1 MTIWFVPVA
10 VRPDA
15 APMMIAT
22 TTFVAGMMDGMKKKQ
37 ITPAMAPIK
46 SDTNGIS
53 LKNFSLLSNAF
64 FKTSI
69 MRYTA
74 DAMAGTLIRFK

>member
-22 TTFVAGMMDGMKKKQ
+22 TTFVAGMMDGMKKKHT
-37 ITPAMAPIK
+37 TPAIAPIPK
-46 SDTNGIS
+46 EIKGMNIR
-53 LKNFSLLSNAF
+53 NFSLLLKAF
-64 FKTSI
+64 FKTSMI
-69 MRYTA
+69 RYTA